1 MSIDTEFG
9 EERLGFWP
17 HQGGDEEQFRH
28 TYQALRRFIQMQGP
42 FFGLLAFS
50 EGASIAAT
58 ILIEDARRHG
68 GSLGIKCA
76 ILFCGVPPLD
86 LNLDREQTASI
97 RKLES
102 AVDGVLVRIPTAH
115 IWSNCGDWF
124 PGMGKDLVALCDES
138 TREEVIHN
146 LGHDV
151 PGSRSNECLRETMR
165 AIERTIEKAKS

>member
-1 MSIDTEFG
+1 MDTKVG

-17 HQGGDEEQFRH
+17 HQGGDEEKFRH
-28 TYQALRRFIQMQGP
+28 NYQDLRRFIQKQGP

-50 EGASIAAT
+50 EGASIGAT

-76 ILFCGVPPLD
+76 ILFCAVPPLD
-86 LNLDREQTASI
+86 LNLDRNETASI
-97 RKLES
+97 RKLVP
-102 AVDGVLVRIPTAH
+102 AVDGVLLRIPTAH
-115 IWSNCGDWF
+115 IWSEGGDWF
-124 PGMGKDLVALCDES
+124 PGMGRELLALCDES
-138 TREEVIHN
+138 TREEVVHS

-151 PGSRSNECLRETMR
+151 PGSRSNKGLREAVR